1 MDPRGWPVVIPGT
14 CGADARVRPAAGRR
28 ECRQAN
34 SARREGRRALHVSS
48 CGDASSGWRP
58 APISVLYD
66 FGQRL
71 GLFDP
76 GADFRQRREA
86 ADQVSGRVGL
96 GHGLSQI
103 GRIPMSQLDGRVD
116 TGDLEQVRVLGANA
130 LDAIQV
136 DTIDPLENESVRD
149 PGGHLEVIAAL
160 RLCAL
165 LEQLVGCLDP
175 DSSELLGVYGTDSF
189 DVGDVHSGSSDGAA
203 TWTIK
208 ILTMPTR
215 SDYEP

>member
-1 MDPRGWPVVIPGT
+1 MSVT
-14 CGADARVRPAAGRR
+14 RVREGRPAA
-28 ECRQAN
+28 
-34 SARREGRRALHVSS
+34 
-48 CGDASSGWRP
+48 
-58 APISVLYD
+58 APISVFYD
-66 FGQRL
+66 LGQRL
-71 GLFDP
+71 GLLDP
-76 GADFRQRREA
+76 GGDFCQRREA

-103 GRIPMSQLDGRVD
+103 GRIAMSQLDGRVD

-130 LDAIQV
+130 LDAIQI
-136 DTIDPLENESVRD
+136 DAIDPLENESVRD

-189 DVGDVHSGSSDGAA
+189 DVDDVHRTLLCGNRNGLASRLCYLVAGR
-203 TWTIK
+203 
-208 ILTMPTR
+208 L
-215 SDYEP
+215 